1 MAAPP
6 PEWLDASTALKDG
19 LDWRLE
25 VVVPVDELLA
35 EELDG
40 DALAAPPPRA
50 MDVAPLAELS
60 VKSAETVCE
69 IVPLVT
75 LAVM

>member
-50 MDVAPLAELS
+50 KDVAPLAELS
-60 VKSAETVCE
+60 VKSA
-69 IVPLVT
+69 
-75 LAVM
+75 